1 MSKWPHRSP
10 GRAQQGFTLIEL
22 LVAISIM
29 ALLSVMAWRAL
40 DGMLRTETL
49 TRQRT
54 DDLLAIQAGV
64 GQWSVDLDAMVETG
78 DVPAIDFDGRTL
90 RLTRRDA
97 LESAHDSPGLQ
108 VVAWGLHDG
117 RWTRWQA
124 HSLRTRNHL
133 SQAWE
138 AAARW
143 GQRPTTEDD
152 ARQVSVV
159 AASAWQVFYFRN
171 DAWSNPLSSV
181 GSPATGTLP
190 TTNGQSA
197 ATSLTPP
204 PDGIRLVLT
213 LSPGQ
218 TLRGDLVRDWAR
230 PVLGGG
236 KS

>member
-1 MSKWPHRSP
+1 MSTWHNHSP
-10 GRAQQGFTLIEL
+10 DRAQQGFTLIEL

-29 ALLSVMAWRAL
+29 ALLSVMAWQAL
-40 DGMLRTETL
+40 DGMSRTEAL

-64 GQWSVDLDAMVETG
+64 GQWSADLDAMVETG

-97 LESAHDSPGLQ
+97 LESAHNSPGLQ

-117 RWTRWQA
+117 RWTRWLA
-124 HSLRTRNHL
+124 HSLRTRNSL
-133 SQAWE
+133 SQAWD

-143 GQRPTTEDD
+143 GQRPTAED
-152 ARQVSVV
+152 AVRQVAV
-159 AASAWQVFYFRN
+159 ANADTWQVFYFRN
-171 DAWSNPLSSV
+171 DAWSHPLSSV
-181 GSPATGTLP
+181 GSPINGTPPATDGRNAGT
-190 TTNGQSA
+190 N
-197 ATSLTPP
+197 LTPP